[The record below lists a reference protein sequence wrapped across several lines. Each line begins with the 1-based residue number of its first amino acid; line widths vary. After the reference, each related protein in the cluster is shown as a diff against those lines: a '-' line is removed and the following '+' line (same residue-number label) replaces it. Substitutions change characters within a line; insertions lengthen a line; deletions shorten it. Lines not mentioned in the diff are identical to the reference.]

1 MPKAQIEKKQ
11 LTCYFLCFSYVMDS
25 CVPNNPSSYFPRF
38 SFRLFYHY
46 TLTLF
51 LRFFSYSRV
60 FYSCVPNR
68 PLVDKIINKIAG
80 WRGRLMSLA
89 ARVVLIKSCLSSI
102 HVYLLSF
109 IKFPKWAIKMLN
121 THMGNFLWD
130 DSENKHRYHLAN

>member
-1 MPKAQIEKKQ
+1 MIPINLEDDEVHRLAHILSCSVGKFPIKYLGISLHFDV
-11 LTCYFLCFSYVMDS
+11 LTKDDIQ
-25 CVPNNPSSYFPRF
+25 
-38 SFRLFYHY
+38 
-46 TLTLF
+46 
-51 LRFFSYSRV
+51 
-60 FYSCVPNR
+60 
-68 PLVDKIINKIAG
+68 PLVDKIMNKIAG

-102 HVYLLSF
+102 PAYLLSF